1 MKTPRRQ
8 RSSRIYVTREKADLE
23 KSPYFNGIIFYH
35 FYIHQQILIN
45 YLFVLFL
52 DVPQSK
58 RQELFVIKLIQ
69 CQVLFDFNDPSSDL
83 RNKEIKRQELQEMLE
98 YVATSRGAISD
109 MIYPDVIRMVK
120 RSIT

>member
-1 MKTPRRQ
+1 M
-8 RSSRIYVTREKADLE
+8 
-23 KSPYFNGIIFYH
+23 
-35 FYIHQQILIN
+35 
-45 YLFVLFL
+45 
-52 DVPQSK
+52 PQSK

-109 MIYPDVIRMVK
+109 LIYPDVIRMVRNLFDHLAK
-120 RSIT
+120 RIVPNARYTI

>member
-1 MKTPRRQ
+1 LSKY
-8 RSSRIYVTREKADLE
+8 SK
-23 KSPYFNGIIFYH
+23 
-35 FYIHQQILIN
+35 ILI
-45 YLFVLFL
+45 

-109 MIYPDVIRMVK
+109 MIYPDVIRMVNF
-120 RSIT
+120 IYIYDDIFENLNFD

>member
-1 MKTPRRQ
+1 ML
-8 RSSRIYVTREKADLE
+8 IFEKR
-23 KSPYFNGIIFYH
+23 H
-35 FYIHQQILIN
+35 IN
-45 YLFVLFL
+45 PCFAL

-109 MIYPDVIRMVK
+109 LIYPDVIRMVK
-120 RSIT
+120 FCS

>member
-1 MKTPRRQ
+1 M
-8 RSSRIYVTREKADLE
+8 
-23 KSPYFNGIIFYH
+23 
-35 FYIHQQILIN
+35 
-45 YLFVLFL
+45 
-52 DVPQSK
+52 PQSK

-109 MIYPDVIRMVK
+109 LIYPDVIRMVRNLFDHLGK
-120 RSIT
+120 RIVPNARYTI